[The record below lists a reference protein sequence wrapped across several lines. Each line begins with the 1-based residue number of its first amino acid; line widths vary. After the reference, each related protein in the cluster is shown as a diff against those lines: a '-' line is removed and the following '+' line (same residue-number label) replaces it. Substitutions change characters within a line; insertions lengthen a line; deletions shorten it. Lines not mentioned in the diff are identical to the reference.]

1 MAQSLNVDG
10 LPAAALAAAADFHAR
25 ILAQAEDSLARDD
38 LTLVFTPA
46 DHTHRGWRLAVVQA
60 LARAH
65 TPRRVN
71 AVESDS
77 PAAISAA
84 LTYLAA
90 APGVTGQVL
99 RLDSHGAGPV
109 VG

>member
-1 MAQSLNVDG
+1 MVTLGVDG
-10 LPAAALAAAADFHAR
+10 LPAAPLAAAADFHAR
-25 ILAQAEDSLARDD
+25 ILAQAEAALADGD
-38 LTLVFTPA
+38 LALVFAPA
-46 DHTHRGWRLAVVQA
+46 DHTHRGWRLAVVQG